1 MDSFLYS
8 SKTSH
13 LSFWLALALLVS
25 SLTESQSL
33 LALTTQPSSQTVQA
47 GSPVTLKCSA
57 KTNKKPITFEWKRN
71 NNTIQT
77 DKEPRFTIR
86 DDGSLRISKTDLDDA
101 GMYRCI
107 ASAKRG
113 TKRGKIIRKSRFAR
127 LTVEGM
133 CDQATILTRPTQMT
147 KFPVGTELSLRCRC
161 RSSSTGTVRWIKNGA
176 TVRPVDGRISL
187 DHRKLVVNSTSLG
200 DSGNYTCYVTIDKL
214 GTAKSN
220 KLEIWV
226 GNKPQILVHPPDHLH
241 AHKGQTVFLDC
252 LATGI
257 PTPVIYW
264 YYVGPV
270 WSQYVKHSIRNNSKY
285 SIYSNGS
292 LVIKILQAKDM
303 GVYEC
308 EARNVM
314 GSASKQF
321 KIYTPIT
328 FITKPRN
335 KTVVMGKTAV
345 LRCNASGI
353 PEPDIGW
360 IKDQGGIDKRRIRQL
375 ANGNLFIRDVLMSDA
390 GQYSCIASTA
400 EDFKEIKVTL
410 QVVESDVI
418 KVSHSHKHR
427 IEAFLGA
434 RRKITCDFYGSPPI
448 TVTWTK
454 KGLDKLPS
462 RVENLG
468 ASLLI
473 KKVALSD
480 AGQYICNASNAFSS
494 GTSYVN
500 VSVYDPLRFL
510 VEPSNNTATVGD
522 SVWFHCVATGSP
534 KPRITWLKHGQ
545 GGRPLDEEKY
555 KAHENGSLNIRD
567 VQLSDAGSYFC
578 IAATNVDLKQIT
590 VHLEVRENSSK
601 QTDEELLGQV
611 EMFNSA
617 HMEFSHSLAVGIICV
632 STVINIVTSHIC
644 LI

>member
-1 MDSFLYS
+1 M
-8 SKTSH
+8 
-13 LSFWLALALLVS
+13 S
-25 SLTESQSL
+25 SLTESQSF
-33 LALTTQPSSQTVQA
+33 LALITQPSSQTVQA
-47 GSPVTLKCSA
+47 GIPVTLKCSA
-57 KTNKKPITFEWKRN
+57 QSNKKITYEWKHN

-77 DKEPRFTIR
+77 DKEPRITIR
-86 DDGSLRISKTDLDDA
+86 DDGSLRISKTELDDN
-101 GMYRCI
+101 GIYRCI
-107 ASAKRG
+107 ASTRRG
-113 TKRGKIIRKSRFAR
+113 SKKGRIVRKSRFAR

-133 CDQATILTRPTQMT
+133 CDEATILTRPTHMT

-161 RSSSTGTVRWIKNGA
+161 RSSKTGTVRWIKNGA
-176 TVRPVDGRISL
+176 TVRPVNGRISL
-187 DHRKLVVNSTSLG
+187 DHRKLVINSTSFA

-226 GNKPQILVHPPDHLH
+226 GNKPKMLVHPADHLH
-241 AHKGQTVFLDC
+241 AVKGQTMFVNC

-257 PTPVIYW
+257 PTPVDYW

-270 WSQYVKHSIRNNSKY
+270 WSQHVKHSIRNNSKY
-285 SIYSNGS
+285 AIYSNGT
-292 LVIKILQAKDM
+292 LVIRNLQTKDM

-314 GSASKQF
+314 GSTSKQF

-328 FITKPRN
+328 FITKPKN

-345 LRCNASGI
+345 LRCNASGVPQPKI
-353 PEPDIGW
+353 DWMKIHGR
-360 IKDQGGIDKRRIRQL
+360 IDKKRTRQL
-375 ANGNLFIRDVLMSDA
+375 ANGNLFIRDALMSDA
-390 GQYSCIASTA
+390 GQYACIATTL
-400 EDFKEIKVTL
+400 EELKEIKVTL
-410 QVVESDVI
+410 EVVESDVI
-418 KVSHSHKHR
+418 KLSLSHKHR

-434 RRKITCDFYGSPPI
+434 RRKITCDFHGSPPI

-462 RVENLG
+462 RVENHG

-510 VEPSNNTATVGD
+510 VEPNNNTATVGD

-590 VHLEVRENSSK
+590 VHLEVKGKPVWLN
-601 QTDEELLGQV
+601 
-611 EMFNSA
+611 
-617 HMEFSHSLAVGIICV
+617 
-632 STVINIVTSHIC
+632 
-644 LI
+644 